1 MAEIA
6 MVGSAEAKESRSM
19 EFAGASL
26 EEIADKVALFMTE
39 RGYRLES
46 GDKLQGVYGRGSAAW
61 GAMFG
66 PLVRR
71 AKFNVTVGR
80 KGDHVAVVVAKGM
93 TGFGG
98 GALGATRVKKEFQA
112 LASGL
117 QSHLLTR

>member
-6 MVGSAEAKESRSM
+6 MVGSAEAKESRTM
-19 EFAGASL
+19 EFSGASL
-26 EEIADKVALFMTE
+26 DEIADKVALFMTE

-61 GAMFG
+61 GAMLG

-71 AKFNVTVGR
+71 AKFNVTVAK
-80 KGDHVAVVVAKGM
+80 KGENVAVVVAKGL

-98 GALGATRVKKEFQA
+98 GALGAAKVKKEFQS

-117 QSHLLTR
+117 QSHILS

>member
-1 MAEIA
+1 MGNVA
-6 MVGSAEAKESRSM
+6 MVGSTNTETSCTM
-19 EFAGASL
+19 EFSGASP
-26 EEIADKVALFMTE
+26 EEIADKVALFMAE

-61 GAMFG
+61 GAMLG

-71 AKFNVTVGR
+71 AKFNVTVGK

-98 GALGATRVKKEFQA
+98 GALTAMKLRKEYQV
-112 LASGL
+112 LVTGL
-117 QSHLLTR
+117 QSYVLS

>member
-6 MVGSAEAKESRSM
+6 MVGSAEGKGSRTM
-19 EFAGASL
+19 EFSGGSL
-26 EEIADKVALFMTE
+26 EGIADKVALFMTE

-61 GAMFG
+61 GAMLG

-71 AKFNVTVGR
+71 AKFNVTVG
-80 KGDHVAVVVAKGM
+80 KKEENVAVVVAKGM
-93 TGFGG
+93 SGFGG
-98 GALGATRVKKEFQA
+98 GGLGAARVKKEFQS

-117 QSHLLTR
+117 QSRILS

>member
-6 MVGSAEAKESRSM
+6 MVGSAETKESRTM
-19 EFAGASL
+19 EFSGASL
-26 EEIADKVALFMTE
+26 DEIADKVALFMTE

-61 GAMFG
+61 GAMLG

-71 AKFNVTVGR
+71 AKFNVAVGK
-80 KGDHVAVVVAKGM
+80 KGENVAVVVAKGL

-98 GALGATRVKKEFQA
+98 GALGAAKVKKEFQS
-112 LASGL
+112 LASDL
-117 QSHLLTR
+117 QSHILS